1 MQDDPRD
8 SLPTNPVASPPIQT
22 QEKDNLETERA
33 LLNGNGWD
41 SELDHGDLDRVE
53 IPDNGVV
60 DLELKANEKRKHFE
74 NGKGDQV
81 KGTGKSY
88 PDGDPTKLWEDVH
101 ETSAAKDTQAKTDQ
115 KDNNAGQVYKEMVD
129 EIYNLWKDSF
139 HYSGE

>member
-1 MQDDPRD
+1 M
-8 SLPTNPVASPPIQT
+8 
-22 QEKDNLETERA
+22 
-33 LLNGNGWD
+33 
-41 SELDHGDLDRVE
+41 
-53 IPDNGVV
+53 

-81 KGTGKSY
+81 KGTGKSD